1 VLTLSAAYS
10 YPVVVEGDN
19 VDFNRCFLSS
29 VEGDVIQTGACSLLL
44 GDISIF
50 SLCCLYPVV
59 VTEVYVDLRGAFVL
73 R

>member
-1 VLTLSAAYS
+1 MLTLSAACS
-10 YPVVVEGDN
+10 YPVVAEGDSI
-19 VDFNRCFLSS
+19 DSDRCFLSAAK
-29 VEGDVIQTGACSLLL
+29 GDVIQTDACSLLL

-59 VTEVYVDLRGAFVL
+59 ITEVYVDLRGAFVP